1 MKYIKIKMKLNNLQL
16 SILGE
21 DNDET
26 VKYEITNEEEGL
38 LNIFW
43 KGSDSSKI
51 QEVEIYKSSINPSN
65 IIYQSLK
72 VSKYEH
78 YYLLKVNKELKY
90 ILKYTSQNDRNNRII
105 YFELTD
111 NLGKEFGF
119 KTNENNYKNWTLFF
133 WNL

>member
-51 QEVEIYKSSINPSN
+51 QEVEIYKSSVDSSN
-65 IIYQSLK
+65 IIYKSLK
-72 VSKYEH
+72 NSKYEH
-78 YYLLKVNKELKY
+78 NYSLKVNKELKY
-90 ILKYTSQNDRNNRII
+90 ILKYTSQNDINNRMI